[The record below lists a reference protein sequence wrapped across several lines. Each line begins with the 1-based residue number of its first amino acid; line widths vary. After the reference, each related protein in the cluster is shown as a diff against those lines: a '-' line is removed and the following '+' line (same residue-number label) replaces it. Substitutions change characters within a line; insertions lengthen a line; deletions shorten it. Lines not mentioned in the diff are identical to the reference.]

1 MTDRRVR
8 YTKKVIQE
16 SFVRLL
22 GEKELSRI
30 TVKEICEVADV
41 NRATFY
47 AHYADAYDLMTKMQE
62 ELLENVHVYLANG
75 IKRDTMSI
83 SLEIVEKIFIYIQ
96 ENAEL
101 CRLLLS
107 ERGDITF
114 QKRVLKLAYEL
125 NMESVTR
132 HGRISKEDAEFIYA
146 FTLTGCVGAIQK
158 WLNDDMQK
166 SPQYMARMITQFAT
180 GLPTLFPSDVGEN
193 LPLRGQ
199 SPKW

>member
-114 QKRVLKLAYEL
+114 QKRDRK
-125 NMESVTR
+125 SV
-132 HGRISKEDAEFIYA
+132 E
-146 FTLTGCVGAIQK
+146 
-158 WLNDDMQK
+158 
-166 SPQYMARMITQFAT
+166 
-180 GLPTLFPSDVGEN
+180 
-193 LPLRGQ
+193 
-199 SPKW
+199 